1 MSIDEHLDHLLL
13 AYNFTP
19 RRFPWAAEL
28 TLTGDTMN
36 KKFLSG
42 LATAATAALLLTAC
56 GGDDGAGA
64 DAGTEEELREVT
76 IGVLSIAPSVGVA
89 YGIEN
94 GIFEEHGFDV
104 TYEVSSA
111 GAAMLPAVSA
121 GQLDFGVGN
130 PLSVVTAVDQGLDM
144 RIVAGYSNSLE
155 EGNDVAGV
163 VTRSDSGIETW
174 SDLEGKTTAVNAL
187 NTLGDLTVMY
197 LAEEDGAD
205 PQALNFSEI
214 GFPDMP
220 AQLERGNAD
229 AVWLPEPFLSGL
241 LDDDAN
247 RLVGYSFQETDPG
260 MATMVTFTSGELAQ
274 EDPEMAADFAEAM
287 TASLAASEDDPEGTR
302 ELLVEFLE
310 ISEEG
315 AQNLVMERLD
325 GEVNRDQ
332 LMFMAELADRYDF
345 IGDAPTE
352 DELFLN

>member
-1 MSIDEHLDHLLL
+1 MK
-13 AYNFTP
+13 
-19 RRFPWAAEL
+19 
-28 TLTGDTMN
+28 
-36 KKFLSG
+36 KKFLAG

-56 GGDDGAGA
+56 GGGEEGNGGQDTP
-64 DAGTEEELREVT
+64 DAGGETQELREVT

-89 YGIEN
+89 YGIEH

-130 PLSVVTAVDQGLDM
+130 PLSVTTAVDQGLEM
-144 RIVAGYSNSLE
+144 KIVAGYSNSLE

-163 VTRSDSGIETW
+163 VTRADSGIETW
-174 SDLEGKTTAVNAL
+174 ADLEGKTTAVNAL
-187 NTLGDLTVMY
+187 NTLGDLTIMH

-205 PQALNFSEI
+205 PEALEFSEI

-241 LDDDAN
+241 LADDAN
-247 RLVGYSFQETDPG
+247 KLVGYSFQETDPG
-260 MATMVTFTSGELAQ
+260 MATMVTFTSGTLAE
-274 EDPEMAADFAEAM
+274 EDPEMVAEFGEAM
-287 TASLAASEDDPEGTR
+287 TEALAASEEDPEGSR
-302 ELLVEFLE
+302 AQLVEFLE
-310 ISEEG
+310 ISEED
-315 AQNLVMERLD
+315 AENLVMERLS
-325 GEVNRDQ
+325 GEANREQ
-332 LMFMAELADRYDF
+332 LMFMVELADRYDF

-352 DELFLN
+352 EDLFLN